1 MLITGVAVLV
11 GLIVGVALPPRP
23 SHVARPVPRW
33 LWLLALGVVAQ
44 VSAASIGGRP
54 GLALVLGAYAMLIV
68 FALRNSHVS
77 GTGVLAIGLA
87 LNALVV
93 AVNAGM
99 PVHPQSLVDA
109 GVVHGDQLATVGLL
123 GHRHLEAGDHLMILD
138 DRIPLPPARQVLSFG
153 DLIIAVAAADVVA
166 HVSRRRR
173 RALAVTPVVD
183 LRPSD
188 DRVLV
193 EVGA

>member
-11 GLIVGVALPPRP
+11 GLVIGVALPARP
-23 SHVARPVPRW
+23 SRAARPVPRW
-33 LWLLALGVVAQ
+33 LWLLGLGVVAQ
-44 VSAASIGGRP
+44 ITAASVDGGA
-54 GLALVLGAYAMLIV
+54 GLALVLVAYGVLIA
-68 FALRNSHVS
+68 FAAINGHVP

-93 AVNAGM
+93 ALNGGM
-99 PVHPQSLVDA
+99 PVHRQSLVDA
-109 GVVHGDQLATVGLL
+109 GVVPADQLGVVQLL
-123 GHRHLEAGDHLMILD
+123 GHRHLEDGDRLTIID

-173 RALAVTPVVD
+173 RGAALTRVVVEVRD
-183 LRPSD
+183 D
-188 DRVLV
+188 DRVL
-193 EVGA
+193 EALSA

>member
-1 MLITGVAVLV
+1 
-11 GLIVGVALPPRP
+11 
-23 SHVARPVPRW
+23 
-33 LWLLALGVVAQ
+33 

-54 GLALVLGAYAMLIV
+54 GLALVLGAYVVLIG
-68 FALRNSHVS
+68 FALRNSHVP

-87 LNALVV
+87 LNAVV
-93 AVNAGM
+93 VGVNAGM

-109 GVVHGDQLATVGLL
+109 GVVHRDQLDTAGLV
-123 GHRHLEAGDHLMILD
+123 GHRHLEAADHLTILD

-153 DLIIAVAAADVVA
+153 DLIIAVAAGDVVA

-173 RALAVTPVVD
+173 RTAAATVAPVVD
-183 LRPSD
+183 LRRRD
-188 DRVLV
+188 DRELV